1 MSAASLS
8 PLSSLGPISPI
19 SAIWQGSVR
28 HRRFAPRAHAFSY
41 SLFMLGLDLDEV
53 ETRGVGQGRWFGV
66 ERAGLLAFYRQ
77 DYLKGS
83 SGSLKQAVWQKVAEL
98 GGEATP
104 DQRVLLLGNVRCLGF
119 YFSPVNFYFCYQQ
132 ENARYLLAE
141 VSNTPWNERHYYLLD
156 LRALAPHN
164 KDFHVSPFMDLAMR
178 YHWRIRPPEQ
188 QTLIHIES
196 HPQSGEAKLFDATLT
211 LRREPLSRQGLMRL
225 LVRWPWMTMKVLLG
239 IYWQALRL
247 FIKRTP
253 IFSHPETR

>member
-8 PLSSLGPISPI
+8 PLSPI

-53 ETRGVGQGRWFGV
+53 ETLGLGQGRWFGV
-66 ERAGLLAFYRQ
+66 ERAGLLSFYRQ
-77 DYLKGS
+77 DYLKGC

-104 DQRVLLLGNVRCLGF
+104 EQRVLLLGNVRCLGF

-132 ENARYLLAE
+132 ESARYLLAE

-156 LRALAPHN
+156 LTALAPHD

-178 YHWRIRPPEQ
+178 YHWSIRPPEQ
-188 QTLIHIES
+188 ETLIHIES

-211 LRREPLSRQGLMRL
+211 LRREPLSRRGLMRL
-225 LVRWPWMTMKVLLG
+225 LARWPWMTMKVLLG

-253 IFSHPETR
+253 IFSHPETH

>member
-1 MSAASLS
+1 MNAASLS
-8 PLSSLGPISPI
+8 PLSSLSPISPI

-28 HRRFAPRAHAFSY
+28 HRRFAPKAHAFSY

-53 ETRGVGQGRWFGV
+53 ETLGLGQGRWFGV
-66 ERAGLLAFYRQ
+66 ERAGLLSFYRQ

-83 SGSLKQAVWQKVAEL
+83 RGSLKQAVWQKVAEL

-104 DQRVLLLGNVRCLGF
+104 EQRVLLLGNVRCLGF

-132 ENARYLLAE
+132 GSARYLLAE

-156 LRALAPHN
+156 LTALAPHD

-188 QTLIHIES
+188 ETLIHIES
-196 HPQSGEAKLFDATLT
+196 HPQSGAAKLFDATLA
-211 LRREPLSRQGLMRL
+211 LRREPLSRQGLMAL
-225 LVRWPWMTMKVLLG
+225 LVRWPWMTLKVLLG

-253 IFSHPETR
+253 IFRHPETH